1 FLFVCRK
8 NVFLQSEFI
17 QEMSTTENNN
27 RDTTTIAQGGERSFI
42 QENQK
47 SLGFIALGIVILVL
61 LYFGY
66 QQFYLAPRA
75 EKATNEIFKAET
87 YAQIDSLHKLAI
99 KGDGS
104 YPGFEQIA
112 NEYSNT
118 PSANIAN
125 AYLGGL
131 YLRQS
136 QYQEA
141 VTALEKYSATGSPV
155 LDPLVTGLLGDAY
168 SELKDYKKA
177 ADQYKKAADL
187 KSNDFTSPLFLK
199 KLGLVREAHEDF
211 KGALEAYNKI
221 KKDYPQSYEASM
233 VDAYIGR
240 AEARL

>member
-1 FLFVCRK
+1 
-8 NVFLQSEFI
+8 
-17 QEMSTTENNN
+17 MSTKEKNKN
-27 RDTTTIAQGGERSFI
+27 AQASFSHEGERSFI

-47 SLGFIALGIVILVL
+47 SLGFIAIGIVVLVL

-66 QQFYLAPRA
+66 QKLYLAPRA
-75 EKATNEIFKAET
+75 EKASNEVFKAET
-87 YAQIDSLHKLAI
+87 YAQIDSLQKLAI

-112 NEYSNT
+112 EEYSNT

-131 YLRQS
+131 YLRQG

-141 VTALEKYSATGSPV
+141 VNALEKYSSTGSPI

-168 SELKDYKKA
+168 SELKDYKQA
-177 ADQYKKAADL
+177 GVQYKKAADL

-199 KLGLVREAHEDF
+199 KLGLVNEAQNDF
-211 KGALEAYNKI
+211 KGALDAYKKI
-221 KKDYPQSYEASM
+221 KSDYPQSFEASM
-233 VDAYIGR
+233 VDAYIAR
-240 AEARL
+240 AEAHL